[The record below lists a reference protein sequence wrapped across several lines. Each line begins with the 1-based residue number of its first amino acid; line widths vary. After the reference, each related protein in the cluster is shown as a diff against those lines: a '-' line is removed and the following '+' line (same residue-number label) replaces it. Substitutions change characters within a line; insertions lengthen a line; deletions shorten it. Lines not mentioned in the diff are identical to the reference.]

1 MGLCDELLM
10 EPSANQHHKAP
21 TPYTPN
27 ITVNKIVNLE
37 DCRFY

>member
-21 TPYTPN
+21 PYTPN

-37 DCRFY
+37 DCQFY